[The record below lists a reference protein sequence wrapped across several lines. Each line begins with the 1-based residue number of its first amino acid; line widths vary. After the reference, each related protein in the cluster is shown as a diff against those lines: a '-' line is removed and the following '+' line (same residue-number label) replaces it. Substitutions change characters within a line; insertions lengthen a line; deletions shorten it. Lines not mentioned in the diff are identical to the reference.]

1 MSKFYDDVKKQ
12 GTQIDD
18 LQKKVTDHGTR
29 IETLETQA
37 MATPTYSDVPLPNVT
52 VTIPDNIATTDNI
65 SELVDEA
72 IERNTDVM
80 TNAIT
85 KLYTTVLP
93 QPSTS
98 QTAIPA
104 ISEEQIAKI
113 AQQAADKATEKV
125 MNIRYDKLDAAADTI
140 MHRMYNLVNGAIWAA
155 IPKWVYIVFAI
166 AVLAAG
172 GFGYG
177 FFHQLNE
184 NSKLKDVEWLYRYER
199 LWWEGKQQ
207 EDLLRREKTFAV
219 GTQHERDSIK
229 NHTRQ
234 LEKSRH
240 IEETFLYFNPSEN

>member
-37 MATPTYSDVPLPNVT
+37 MATPPQSPVNIPAPKVT
-52 VTIPDNIATTDNI
+52 VSIPDNIATTDNI

-93 QPSTS
+93 QPSAS
-98 QTAIPA
+98 QTSIPA
-104 ISEEQIAKI
+104 ISDEQIAKI
-113 AQQAADKATEKV
+113 AQQAADKATENV

-140 MHRMYNLVNGAIWAA
+140 MHRIYNLVNGAI
-155 IPKWVYIVFAI
+155 
-166 AVLAAG
+166 
-172 GFGYG
+172 
-177 FFHQLNE
+177 
-184 NSKLKDVEWLYRYER
+184 
-199 LWWEGKQQ
+199 
-207 EDLLRREKTFAV
+207 
-219 GTQHERDSIK
+219 
-229 NHTRQ
+229 
-234 LEKSRH
+234 
-240 IEETFLYFNPSEN
+240 

>member
-12 GTQIDD
+12 GMQIDD

-29 IETLETQA
+29 IETLETRS
-37 MATPTYSDVPLPNVT
+37 MATPTYSDAPLPNVT
-52 VTIPDNIATTDNI
+52 VSIPDNIATTDNI

-93 QPSTS
+93 QQSTS

-104 ISEEQIAKI
+104 ISDEQISKI

-140 MHRMYNLVNGAIWAA
+140 MHRMYNLVNGAVWAA

-199 LWWEGKQQ
+199 GLNRDMNVVMHRERLLLHGKPHEVDSLKSLIRHHEQRVNA
-207 EDLLRREKTFAV
+207 DTTF
-219 GTQHERDSIK
+219 I
-229 NHTRQ
+229 
-234 LEKSRH
+234 
-240 IEETFLYFNPSEN
+240 YYYPSNL

>member
-37 MATPTYSDVPLPNVT
+37 MATPPQSPVNIPVPKVT
-52 VTIPDNIATTDNI
+52 VSIPDNIATTDNI

-80 TNAIT
+80 TNAII

-93 QPSTS
+93 KPSKS

-104 ISEEQIAKI
+104 ISDEQIAKI

-140 MHRMYNLVNGAIWAA
+140 MHRIYYLVNGAIWAA

-177 FFHQLNE
+177 FFYLLNE
-184 NSKLKDVEWLYRYER
+184 NSRLKGVEWLYRYER
-199 LWWEGKQQ
+199 GLNR
-207 EDLLRREKTFAV
+207 DLNVVMHRERQMLHGNSHEVDSLKSLIRHHEQRTNADTTF
-219 GTQHERDSIK
+219 I
-229 NHTRQ
+229 
-234 LEKSRH
+234 
-240 IEETFLYFNPSEN
+240 YYYPSNL

>member
-37 MATPTYSDVPLPNVT
+37 MATPTYSDAPLPNVT
-52 VTIPDNIATTDNI
+52 VSIPDNIATTDNI

-98 QTAIPA
+98 QTAIPV
-104 ISEEQIAKI
+104 ISDEQIAKI

-125 MNIRYDKLDAAADTI
+125 VNIRYDKLDAAADTI
-140 MHRMYNLVNGAIWAA
+140 MHRIYNLVNGAVWAA
-155 IPKWVYIVFAI
+155 MPKWVYIVFAI

-177 FFHQLNE
+177 FFYQLNE

-199 LWWEGKQQ
+199 GLNRDLNVVMHRERQMLHGTAHEVDSLKSLIRHHEQQ
-207 EDLLRREKTFAV
+207 TNADTTF
-219 GTQHERDSIK
+219 I
-229 NHTRQ
+229 
-234 LEKSRH
+234 
-240 IEETFLYFNPSEN
+240 YYYPSNL

>member
-37 MATPTYSDVPLPNVT
+37 MATPTYSDAPLPNVT
-52 VTIPDNIATTDNI
+52 VSIPDNIATTDNI

-93 QPSTS
+93 KPSTS

-113 AQQAADKATEKV
+113 AQQAADKATEKI
-125 MNIRYDKLDAAADTI
+125 MDIRYDKLDAAADTI
-140 MHRMYNLVNGAIWAA
+140 MHRIYNLVNGAVWAA

-166 AVLAAG
+166 AVIAAG

-199 LWWEGKQQ
+199 GLNR
-207 EDLLRREKTFAV
+207 DMNVVMHRERQMLHGTAHEVDSLKSLIRHHEQRVNADTTF
-219 GTQHERDSIK
+219 I
-229 NHTRQ
+229 
-234 LEKSRH
+234 
-240 IEETFLYFNPSEN
+240 YYYPSNL

>member
-18 LQKKVTDHGTR
+18 LQKKVTDHGIR

-37 MATPTYSDVPLPNVT
+37 MATPPQSLVNTPAPKVT
-52 VTIPDNIATTDNI
+52 VSIPDNIATTDNI

-98 QTAIPA
+98 HTAIPA
-104 ISEEQIAKI
+104 LSEEQIAKI

-140 MHRMYNLVNGAIWAA
+140 MHRMYNLVNGAVWAA
-155 IPKWVYIVFAI
+155 IPKCAYIIFSI

-199 LWWEGKQQ
+199 GLNRDLNVVMHRERQMLHGTTHEVDSLKSLIRHHEQQ
-207 EDLLRREKTFAV
+207 TNADTTF
-219 GTQHERDSIK
+219 I
-229 NHTRQ
+229 
-234 LEKSRH
+234 
-240 IEETFLYFNPSEN
+240 YFYPSNL

>member
-37 MATPTYSDVPLPNVT
+37 MATPTYSDVPLTNVT
-52 VTIPDNIATTDNI
+52 VSIPDNIATTENI

-104 ISEEQIAKI
+104 IS
-113 AQQAADKATEKV
+113 V
-125 MNIRYDKLDAAADTI
+125 
-140 MHRMYNLVNGAIWAA
+140 
-155 IPKWVYIVFAI
+155 
-166 AVLAAG
+166 
-172 GFGYG
+172 
-177 FFHQLNE
+177 
-184 NSKLKDVEWLYRYER
+184 
-199 LWWEGKQQ
+199 
-207 EDLLRREKTFAV
+207 
-219 GTQHERDSIK
+219 
-229 NHTRQ
+229 
-234 LEKSRH
+234 
-240 IEETFLYFNPSEN
+240 

>member
-37 MATPTYSDVPLPNVT
+37 MAIPPQSPVNIPVPKVT
-52 VTIPDNIATTDNI
+52 VTVPDNIATKENI
-65 SELVDEA
+65 NGLLETAIEKQTKITVKTISDMFKMLFPNGNAPQGIDEA
-72 IERNTDVM
+72 
-80 TNAIT
+80 
-85 KLYTTVLP
+85 KL
-93 QPSTS
+93 
-98 QTAIPA
+98 
-104 ISEEQIAKI
+104 EEI
-113 AQQAADKATEKV
+113 AQKAADKAASKRHIQLEATAET
-125 MNIRYDKLDAAADTI
+125 L
-140 MHRMYNLVNGAIWAA
+140 MHRMYNLVNGAVWAA
-155 IPKWVYIVFAI
+155 IPQWAYIVFSI
-166 AVLAAG
+166 AFLAAG

-177 FFHQLNE
+177 FFQQLNE

-219 GTQHERDSIK
+219 GTQHEQDSIK

-234 LEKSRH
+234 LEKSRN
-240 IEETFLYFNPSEN
+240 IEETFLYFNPSEK